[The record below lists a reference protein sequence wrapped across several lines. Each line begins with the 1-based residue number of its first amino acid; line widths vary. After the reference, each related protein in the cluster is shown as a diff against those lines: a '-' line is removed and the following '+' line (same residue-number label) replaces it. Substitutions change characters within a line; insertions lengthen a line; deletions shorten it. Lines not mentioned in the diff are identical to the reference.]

1 MNGTFVTGY
10 IVMQPTLTGPG
21 DNVCARWQSR
31 AAAAGLRPAR
41 TVRLYAVSE
50 CAARPQLL
58 RGAGVVS
65 MVSTAEK
72 AQNRVDEGEKQRTSK
87 TVRHAGRHVTG
98 NDFEP
103 EKHFYPRVLNASLHV
118 RCDADVSP
126 AD

>member
-1 MNGTFVTGY
+1 
-10 IVMQPTLTGPG
+10 
-21 DNVCARWQSR
+21 
-31 AAAAGLRPAR
+31 
-41 TVRLYAVSE
+41 
-50 CAARPQLL
+50 
-58 RGAGVVS
+58 